1 MRRTAAATPL
11 PIDIRVMNA
20 VSALLVLGLVA
31 LLLAAGLRWVV
42 RQPVFALRAID
53 VEGDVTH
60 MSVATLRANALPRLA
75 GNFLTLNL
83 REGRAAFES
92 VPWVRHA
99 ELRRVWPGL
108 LRVTLE
114 EHRAVAYWETK
125 ADGADADS
133 DASVDEQLVNDHG
146 ELFQANLGDVEDQD
160 LPTLAGPAG
169 HAAEMLGMW
178 QQLQAR
184 VQLLDDGIERLD
196 LSGRGSWRA
205 TFEKGAVVEIGRG
218 TQPEVLARFERFV
231 RTLTQMTARYDAPL
245 VFADLRYPDGYALQL
260 RGVKTES
267 NQLKPG
273 TRNR

>member
-1 MRRTAAATPL
+1 MARNPSTVAPPL
-11 PIDIRVMNA
+11 DIRVMNA
-20 VSALLVLGLVA
+20 VSALLLLGL
-31 LLLAAGLRWVV
+31 LGMLLAWGLRWVV
-42 RQPVFALRAID
+42 RQPVFALRAIV
-53 VEGDVTH
+53 VEGDVAH
-60 MSVATLRANALPRLA
+60 LSAATLRANALPRLA

-83 REGRAAFES
+83 REGRAAFEA

-99 ELRRVWPGL
+99 ELHRVWPGL

-146 ELFQANLGDVEDQD
+146 ELFEANLGDVEDQD

-178 QQLQAR
+178 RELQPR
-184 VQLLDDGIERLD
+184 VQRLDDGVERLD

-205 TFEKGAVVEIGRG
+205 TFEKGAVVELGRG
-218 TQPEVLARFERFV
+218 SAAEVLARFERFA
-231 RTLTQMTARYDAPL
+231 RTLTQVTSRYDGAPL

-260 RGVKTES
+260 RGVRT
-267 NQLKPG
+267 NQDKPG
-273 TRNR
+273 NKNR

>member
-1 MRRTAAATPL
+1 MRRTAATPL
-11 PIDIRVMNA
+11 PADIRAMNA
-20 VSALLVLGLVA
+20 VTALLVLGLVA
-31 LLLAAGLRWVV
+31 LLVSAGLRWVV
-42 RQPVFALRAID
+42 RQPMFALRGIV
-53 VEGDVTH
+53 VEGDVAHT
-60 MSVATLRANALPRLA
+60 SAATLRANALPRLT

-83 REGRAAFES
+83 REGRAAFEA

-99 ELRRVWPGL
+99 ELHRVWPGM

-114 EHRAVAYWETK
+114 EHRAAAYWETK

-146 ELFQANLGDVEDQD
+146 EPFQANLGDVEDQD

-169 HAAEMLGMW
+169 HAAEMLHMW
-178 QQLQAR
+178 QLLQAR

-205 TFEKGAVVEIGRG
+205 TLEKGAVVEIGRG
-218 TQPEVLARFERFV
+218 SQAEVLARFERFV
-231 RTLTQMTARYDAPL
+231 RTLTQMTARFDAPL

-260 RGVKTES
+260 RGVKTEL

-273 TRNR
+273 TRNH